1 MNGDLVRPVAVAL
14 AYAFVLVMNALATW
28 LPLAGRETGDISEL
42 YPVLFTPAGYVF
54 SIWAL
59 IYVGLG
65 AYVVFQFRPGQRDN
79 PRLRAIAWP
88 FVASCALNGLWLV
101 AWHHLRVPLSL
112 LIMLGLLG
120 TLALIYERY
129 RSAPGAPGTTE
140 RWAVRVPFG
149 LYLGWITV
157 ATLANLAVAVWDAG
171 WRPGTP
177 AAELW
182 TVGLVAAAFWA
193 GMAVW
198 ARRRDAAYV
207 LALVW
212 ALVGIAVANRG
223 LPLVAVAALA
233 AAALL
238 LALLARGA
246 VARRASAR
254 S

>member
-42 YPVLFTPAGYVF
+42 YPVPFTPAGYVF
-54 SIWAL
+54 SVWAV
-59 IYVGLG
+59 IYAGLG
-65 AYVVFQFRPGQRDN
+65 AYVAFQLRPGQRDN

-88 FVASCALNGLWLV
+88 FVASCVLNGLWLV
-101 AWHHLRVPLSL
+101 AWHHLLVPLSL

-120 TLALIYERY
+120 ALASIYERY
-129 RSAPGAPGTTE
+129 RSAPGAPGAIE
-140 RWAVRVPFG
+140 RWTVRVPFS

-177 AAELW
+177 VAALW
-182 TVGLVAAAFWA
+182 TVGLVAAGLATGA
-193 GMAVW
+193 AVW

-207 LALVW
+207 LVLAW
-212 ALVGIAVANRG
+212 AFVGIAVANRG

-238 LALLARGA
+238 LALPARAA
-246 VARRASAR
+246 VARRATAR